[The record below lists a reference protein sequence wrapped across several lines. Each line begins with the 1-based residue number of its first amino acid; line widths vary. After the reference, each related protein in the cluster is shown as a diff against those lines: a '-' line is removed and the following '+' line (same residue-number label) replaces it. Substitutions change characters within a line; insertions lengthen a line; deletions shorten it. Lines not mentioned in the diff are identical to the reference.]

1 MAYEPSN
8 TLARRNPT
16 WVPATYPLG
25 DLARFFNGGS
35 SAPAITRPAPVR
47 PTPSKELVSC

>member
-1 MAYEPSN
+1 MAYAPSN

-25 DLARFFNGGS
+25 DLARFFCGGS
-35 SAPAITRPAPVR
+35 SAQVVTRPAPVR
-47 PTPSKELVSC
+47 PAPARELVA